1 MKFSKTQFLKI
12 IQSGRVFAEILVVP
26 YEVLK
31 VETQELIKR
40 EPDLARDG
48 KSVLLIK
55 E

>member
-1 MKFSKTQFLKI
+1 MKFSKTQFLKM
-12 IQSGRVFAEILVVP
+12 IQSGRTFAEIIVVP